1 MKKLMLIILMS
12 TLFGVLSGCDPKDTD
27 DPPLNCAPGYEVQDN
42 ACVKV
47 EEDTCFAPDDYS
59 ETLTYEMVWNDEF
72 DGTELDPANWIYEV
86 NGNGGGNNELQYYTA
101 DNTTV
106 ADGFLTITAKKESY
120 NGMEYTS
127 SRVTTYNRAYFKY
140 GIIEV
145 RAKLPSG
152 RGTWPAIW
160 MMPQYSRY
168 GGWPNSGEIDI
179 MEHVGYNQNVIHGTV
194 HTGWYNGQDGNQK
207 GGSTSAY
214 QDVSTEF
221 HTYKIEWLPDKIKFF
236 VDDVMYYEYIDSKY
250 ATCPTSDLWPFN
262 SSFFIILNVAVGGD
276 WGGAQGVDDSI
287 FPTSMVLDY
296 VRVYQATEL
305 EEFDDNSE

>member
-1 MKKLMLIILMS
+1 S
-12 TLFGVLSGCDPKDTD
+12 TLLGVLSGCDPKVETD
-27 DPPLNCAPGYEVQDN
+27 DPPLKCAPGYEVQDN
-42 ACVKV
+42 ECVEV
-47 EEDTCFAPDDYS
+47 EVDTCFAPDDYS
-59 ETLTYEMVWNDEF
+59 TTLTYEMVWNDEF
-72 DGTELDPANWIYEV
+72 DGTELDPSNWVYEV
-86 NGNGGGNNELQYYTA
+86 NGGGGGNNELQYYTA
-101 DNTTV
+101 NNTTV
-106 ADGFLTITAKKESY
+106 ADGFLTITAKKEAY
-120 NGMEYTS
+120 NGMDYTS

-140 GIIEV
+140 GIFEV

-179 MEHVGYNQNVIHGTV
+179 MEHVGYNQNVIHGTI
-194 HTGWYNGQDGNQK
+194 HTDWYNGKEGTQK
-207 GGSTSAY
+207 GGSTSSY

-236 VDDVMYYEYIDSKY
+236 VDDVLYYTYIDSSY
-250 ATCPTSDLWPFN
+250 ATCPTSKIWPFN
-262 SSFFIILNVAVGGD
+262 SSFFIVLNVAVGGD
-276 WGGAQGVDDSI
+276 WGGVQGVDENA

-305 EEFDDNSE
+305 EDFDDNSE